1 MSDVN
6 IDLSSTKKRRTL
18 WIVLFLNILIAIGF
32 FITGYQADLVR
43 LSPMGWIILPMR

>member
-32 FITGYQADLVR
+32 FITGYQADFEFAYR
-43 LSPMGWIILPMR
+43 QWAG